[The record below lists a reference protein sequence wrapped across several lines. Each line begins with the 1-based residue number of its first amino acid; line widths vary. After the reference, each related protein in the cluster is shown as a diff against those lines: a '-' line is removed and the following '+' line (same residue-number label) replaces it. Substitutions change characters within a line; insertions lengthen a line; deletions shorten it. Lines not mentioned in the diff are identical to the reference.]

1 MRRRASTRRL
11 WSPVRL
17 SSAGVSEVKQSHR
30 PTGEVEEVT
39 ILGYPDIRVSRIKNV
54 VIVAV
59 CPLRRKIHP
68 ISERRRGTEDEGWR
82 KGERGKDFKAM
93 EEEQLRVKERGREE
107 EGKEGGRGR
116 KREEGKE
123 EDGRDGRV
131 GSGGAVW

>member
-1 MRRRASTRRL
+1 M
-11 WSPVRL
+11 RL

-68 ISERRRGTEDEGWR
+68 LSERRRGTEDEGWR

-116 KREEGKE
+116 K
-123 EDGRDGRV
+123 V
-131 GSGGAVW
+131 GGQCGDEPTRIQRSLFLLQGALVLLITQIGT